1 MRFNSQLK
9 NFMLYD
15 KIKAVI
21 KMFSFFKRKK
31 KNPVL
36 LEMDGRE
43 VKYVTRRSY
52 KENGSPE
59 EEIIGQSGRIV
70 LIDDEIRILCGEI
83 DVFKGMEENCEYFRL
98 MSGNGIT
105 VQGFNSIIQSQDNI
119 TVYYKYHR

>member
-1 MRFNSQLK
+1 
-9 NFMLYD
+9 
-15 KIKAVI
+15 
-21 KMFSFFKRKK
+21 MFSFFKRKK

-52 KENGSPE
+52 KSYGSPE

-70 LIDDEIRILCGEI
+70 CIDSEIRILCGET
-83 DVFKGMEENCEYFRL
+83 DVFRGQEDSCEYFRL

-105 VQGFNSIIQSQDNI
+105 VTGYNTIIQKQDNI